1 MSPVGIR
8 QALHHL
14 YTAAL
19 LLLFATGLLLAQPD
33 LRGSL
38 VGGYGREILDIHLWV
53 GWVFLGLPLLALL
66 LAARPL
72 LRDLLRRL
80 GPPDGIT
87 WRKVH
92 IALTLAAG
100 LVLAATGLV
109 LWLDSGFPLAVS
121 DVAVE
126 VHEIVS
132 YLVIAILG
140 LHLVAAR
147 RKIAVRTREIVLR
160 EREPHF
166 PFDLD
171 DDLEDDLEDD
181 HRDPLEEQ
189 RRPGGS

>member
-33 LRGSL
+33 LRAFV
-38 VGGYGREILDIHLWV
+38 VGGYGRQILDVHIWL
-53 GWVFLGLPLLALL
+53 GWVFVGLPVLVLL
-66 LAARPL
+66 LAGRPL

-80 GPPDGIT
+80 GPPDGVT
-87 WRKVH
+87 WRKIHIVITLTAG
-92 IALTLAAG
+92 IALG
-100 LVLAATGLV
+100 ATGLV
-109 LWLDSGFPLAVS
+109 LWLDSGFPLAFS

-126 VHEIVS
+126 LHEIFS

-147 RKIAVRTREIVLR
+147 RKIVVRTREIVLR
-160 EREPHF
+160 EREPLF

-171 DDLEDDLEDD
+171 LDLDEEDDDA
-181 HRDPLEEQ
+181 
-189 RRPGGS
+189 S

>member
-14 YTAAL
+14 YTLAL
-19 LLLFATGLLLAQPD
+19 LLLFMTGLLLGLPD
-33 LRGSL
+33 LRARV

-53 GWVFLGLPLLALL
+53 GWFFLGLPVLVLL

-80 GPPDGIT
+80 GPPDGVT

-92 IALTLAAG
+92 TVLTLVAG
-100 LVLAATGLV
+100 LTLGATGLV
-109 LWLDSGFPLAVS
+109 LWLDWAFSLVMT

-126 VHEIVS
+126 VHEILS
-132 YLVIAILG
+132 YLVIGILV

-147 RKIAVRTREIVLR
+147 RKIVARGREILSG
-160 EREPHF
+160 EQEPLF
-166 PFDLD
+166 PFEF
-171 DDLEDDLEDD
+171 EDEDED
-181 HRDPLEEQ
+181 E
-189 RRPGGS
+189 